1 MRRRLMRTSLL
12 VSNIVVLAVVG
23 IFVAQ
28 DQHRGGLKTIAS
40 AVAKTPAANPL
51 DQLSSADIALTIARM
66 NSLPESTAITSQAIS
81 QSVELT
87 QAPTTNNVVAK
98 PQVIATALKSKA
110 DIKSYVSLAGDTV
123 SSLATKFGVTSD
135 SIRWSNSLGSSD
147 MLTTGQRLMIPPV
160 TGIVYTVQAGDTV
173 DSLATKYKASPDK
186 IIAFNDAEINGV
198 TAGEQI
204 IIPDGTVT
212 PTVVAPRASVASSS
226 NGNGSSS
233 AVSFPWGGGGPL
245 YGSNGYD
252 YGYCTWYVA
261 TRIAVPSNWGNAST
275 WDNLAPISGWTVST
289 SPQVGGVGQMDYGA
303 GGLGHVA
310 YIEAVSDDGTMVK
323 YSDMNGLAG
332 FGHVGFSDWVPISHF
347 QHYIYH

>member
-1 MRRRLMRTSLL
+1 MRKTMRRRLVRTSLL
-12 VSNIVVLAVVG
+12 VLNLVVLAVVG
-23 IFVAQ
+23 VFVAQ
-28 DQHRGGLKTIAS
+28 DQHRGGSKTVAS
-40 AVAKTPAANPL
+40 AAANTPVANPL

-98 PQVIATALKSKA
+98 PQVIATSLKSKA
-110 DIKSYVSLAGDTV
+110 DIQSYVSQAGDTV

-147 MLTTGQRLMIPPV
+147 MLTTGQKLMIPPV

-173 DSLATKYKASPDK
+173 DSLATKYKASSDK
-186 IIAFNDAEINGV
+186 IIAFNDAEITGV
-198 TAGEQI
+198 TTGEQI

-212 PTVVAPRASVASSS
+212 PTFVAPRVSVASSS
-226 NGNGSSS
+226 SN
-233 AVSFPWGGGGPL
+233 AASFPWGGMGPL

-289 SPQVGGVGQMDYGA
+289 TPQAGGVGQNDFGA

>member
-1 MRRRLMRTSLL
+1 MRKTMRRRLVRTSLL
-12 VSNIVVLAVVG
+12 VSNLIVLAIVG
-23 IFVAQ
+23 VFVAQ
-28 DQHRGGLKTIAS
+28 DQHRGGSKTIAS
-40 AVAKTPAANPL
+40 AAASTLAANPL

-66 NSLPESTAITSQAIS
+66 NSLPESKAITQSAIS
-81 QSVELT
+81 QSVELS
-87 QAPTTNNVVAK
+87 QAPTANNVVAK
-98 PQVIATALKSKA
+98 PQVIATSLKSKA
-110 DIKSYVSLAGDTV
+110 DIQSYVSQAGDTV

-147 MLTTGQRLMIPPV
+147 MLTTGQKLMIPPV

-173 DSLATKYKASPDK
+173 DSLATKYKASSDK

-198 TAGEQI
+198 IAGEQI

-212 PTVVAPRASVASSS
+212 PVFVPAPRVSVAS
-226 NGNGSSS
+226 SSS
-233 AVSFPWGGGGPL
+233 AVSFPWGGAGPL

-275 WDNLAPISGWTVST
+275 WDNLAPVSGWTVST

-310 YIEAVSDDGTMVK
+310 YIEAVSDDGSMVK